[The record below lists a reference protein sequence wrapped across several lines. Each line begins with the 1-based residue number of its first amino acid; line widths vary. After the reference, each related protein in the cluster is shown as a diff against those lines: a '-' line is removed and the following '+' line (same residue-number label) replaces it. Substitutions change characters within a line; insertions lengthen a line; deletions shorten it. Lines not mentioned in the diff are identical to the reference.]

1 MKYIQYIKNLREM
14 NYPDLRI
21 ERILDIS
28 HWTLVKIDNGESLR
42 DWTIAKIE
50 KNYDTFMNK
59 IKNY

>member
-1 MKYIQYIKNLREM
+1 MRYIKYIKNLREM
-14 NYPDLRI
+14 NYPDIRI

-50 KNYDTFMNK
+50 K
-59 IKNY
+59 I